1 MKSLIIKFF
10 TVVFFLLCFSTII
23 SPKAYAAAPD
33 VSGSVFVKGTNAPV
47 VGIWVKWTAN
57 DGYIRYAKTN
67 VNGIY
72 TFVSWGKCQTSA
84 ECAQEKQMRINQ
96 YNTWIDTNLDG
107 VKDARMADTTS
118 YKHFG
123 CVQSPHEF
131 TAVVP
136 KGKNYT
142 FQGVSFSFNNGYVTV
157 HPKTIIEV
165 PPPPACGVSCT
176 TPADCQA
183 AKDGCTTCTGGVCKP
198 PPPACGVR
206 CTTPADCQAAKDG
219 CTTCT
224 GGVCKSPPTP
234 TPPVCGV
241 RCTTPADCQ
250 AAKDGCTTCIAGVC
264 KAPPVCGVRCT
275 TPADCQAAKDGCT
288 TCIAGVCK
296 APPACGV
303 SCTTPADCQAA
314 KDGCTT
320 CIAGVCKAPP
330 ACGVRC
336 TTPAD
341 CQAAKDGC
349 TTCDLT
355 INKCVTP
362 PPVCGSTCVKTADCA
377 GAKDGCNIC
386 TGGVCKAFNP
396 ASCACDGI
404 ANTDLFSGQNATITS
419 YAKVFGEDVNNAQ
432 VVDQKFFLAEGAET
446 IATIIAKSNPIP
458 AIVIDTS
465 SLQVRYQSQWQLQ
478 LPQLKPGATYR
489 LWSQINCQP
498 KPSVYS
504 YSSLSRKVVLGQQT
518 QSTSLLDNIVNSVK
532 SFLSSSNTKSLAA
545 NNSLQLETV
554 TPVNVYQKTCSFI
567 KFKIGN

>member
-241 RCTTPADCQ
+241 R
-250 AAKDGCTTCIAGVC
+250 
-264 KAPPVCGVRCT
+264 
-275 TPADCQAAKDGCT
+275 
-288 TCIAGVCK
+288 
-296 APPACGV
+296 
-303 SCTTPADCQAA
+303 CTTPADCQAA

>member
-1 MKSLIIKFF
+1 MA
-10 TVVFFLLCFSTII
+10 ST
-23 SPKAYAAAPD
+23 SD
-33 VSGSVFVKGTNAPV
+33 
-47 VGIWVKWTAN
+47 
-57 DGYIRYAKTN
+57 
-67 VNGIY
+67 
-72 TFVSWGKCQTSA
+72 
-84 ECAQEKQMRINQ
+84 
-96 YNTWIDTNLDG
+96 
-107 VKDARMADTTS
+107 

-157 HPKTIIEV
+157 HPPTIIEV
-165 PPPPACGVSCT
+165 PPPAACGTSCT
-176 TPADCQA
+176 TPADCQS
-183 AKDGCTTCTGGVCKP
+183 AKDGCTTCTAGVCKP
-198 PPPACGVR
+198 PPPPPPVCGAS
-206 CTTPADCQAAKDG
+206 CTTPADCQ
-219 CTTCT
+219 
-224 GGVCKSPPTP
+224 S
-234 TPPVCGV
+234 
-241 RCTTPADCQ
+241 
-250 AAKDGCTTCIAGVC
+250 
-264 KAPPVCGVRCT
+264 
-275 TPADCQAAKDGCT
+275 AKDGCT

-303 SCTTPADCQAA
+303 SCTTPADCQS
-314 KDGCTT
+314 
-320 CIAGVCKAPP
+320 
-330 ACGVRC
+330 
-336 TTPAD
+336 
-341 CQAAKDGC
+341 AKDGC

-362 PPVCGSTCVKTADCA
+362 PPVCGSTCTKTADCA

-446 IATIIAKSNPIP
+446 IATIIARSNPIP

-498 KPSVYS
+498 KTSVYS

-518 QSTSLLDNIVNSVK
+518 QSASLLDNIVNSVK